1 MEAVGVTSLFFF
13 QKKSTKVLFGGA
25 FFQHILKSNLQTTAK
40 FDKMFH
46 NYCGWLFLS
55 PDFPENIRDIAKKT
69 NNPQQLWIHMGHW
82 VAPPPVAGEGF
93 APAVEGT
100 TPGGFKKSPGE
111 GKSLPTLRP
120 QNGRK
125 GTQLRARIYE
135 K

>member
-1 MEAVGVTSLFFF
+1 MTPDASCVFWKLLGLPHWFFS
-13 QKKSTKVLFGGA
+13 KKSQQKFYLEVR
-25 FFQHILKSNLQTTAK
+25 FFQHIPKSNLQTTAK

-55 PDFPENIRDIAKKT
+55 PDFPENIRDITKKT

-100 TPGGFKKSPGE
+100 TPGGF
-111 GKSLPTLRP
+111 
-120 QNGRK
+120 
-125 GTQLRARIYE
+125 
-135 K
+135 